1 MSTKKQATLER
12 FFERAGIPRHA
23 WSPQLEQVPESGNM
37 REIVAEY
44 CETLPARIAQGHGL
58 VLTGGVGIGKT
69 SSLALIAKALPV
81 GPLAVKFTTAANLFG
96 KLHRRAQQSREELVL
111 LEDIT
116 EAECSL
122 LLLDDLCREYRSP
135 FALSQFEEVMELR
148 HAHRRATCVTTNV
161 SAEDLRGVPEMER
174 IFDRWREVNIFVA
187 VDADT
192 PSQRRAITR
201 EDWRAEENDSEAEL
215 EHRQDLEA
223 ETNDPNAT

>member
-1 MSTKKQATLER
+1 
-12 FFERAGIPRHA
+12 
-23 WSPQLEQVPESGNM
+23 
-37 REIVAEY
+37 
-44 CETLPARIAQGHGL
+44 
-58 VLTGGVGIGKT
+58 
-69 SSLALIAKALPV
+69 
-81 GPLAVKFTTAANLFG
+81 
-96 KLHRRAQQSREELVL
+96 
-111 LEDIT
+111 
-116 EAECSL
+116 
-122 LLLDDLCREYRSP
+122 
-135 FALSQFEEVMELR
+135 MELR